1 MATSGECSDIQKTKI
16 KLNRAGDYYVSPVLN
31 YTYKDINTVVKGAQT
46 KNPVKYYQTPLI
58 LDTETSHNHNEE
70 YPIGWIYQWCMEWHG
85 EYAIGRSVEELIKLL
100 RWVYDTYN
108 LDDNNRVVIYVHN
121 LSYDYTYLSGWL
133 YEEFGK
139 GEILALKSRKILTVR
154 HGGLEFRCSYLLS
167 NMSLAQW
174 GKKLK
179 CNIRKMI
186 GAIDYD
192 AINFSDTALQVTDW
206 EYMINDVASL
216 KECVY
221 RAMYYDKDTLASIPL
236 TSTGYVRRDVRRA
249 TRKDKKYRKWFMKC
263 KLSVRAYQLL
273 RYAFAG
279 GLTHG
284 NRFFGGKIVEDVD
297 HIDYKSHYPSR
308 QQLDYMPMGPFL
320 CYFDKRVDGSLDPEV
335 FQELLNTQCCLI
347 HILFKN
353 LRLKKGVTLPV
364 LSKSKVRSY
373 MLCRFTNDW
382 DVPGTDNGK
391 VINAYGTV
399 AVVCTE
405 LDLKWILDQYDTDGY
420 EVQELYVSERGR
432 VPECV
437 RDVINKYFIDK
448 ESLPDGIFRDK
459 SKNKLNGIYGMF
471 ATDCIRPEVS
481 YNYLT
486 MEWSE
491 LKDLTP
497 ELIQEKLDK
506 YYSNRNNFTFYAH
519 GVWTTAW
526 ARDCLLD
533 ITKNIIGYKAYL
545 YSDTDSVFFKASP
558 EITKKILEYNDI
570 IIQKNKDYGLG
581 VTNKDGDISY
591 YGILAF
597 EEHCK
602 TFKFLHSKCYGYTDD
617 DDKLHITVAGVTKDN
632 RLPEDDPRYMT
643 REEELGSLDKLADGF
658 IFKEC
663 GGTRS
668 VYVDYP
674 PTETNIDGHRVL
686 YANACIILNTTKE
699 LGGTVDGFEIMEVI

>member
-1 MATSGECSDIQKTKI
+1 MATSGEYSSIRKI
-16 KLNRAGDYYVSPVLN
+16 KLNRAGDYYISPVFQFS
-31 YTYKDINTVVKGAQT
+31 YKDINTVCKGAQT
-46 KNPVKYYQTPLI
+46 KHPVKYLQTPLI

-70 YPIGWIYQWCMEWHG
+70 YPIGWIYQWCLEWHG
-85 EYAIGRSVEELIKLL
+85 EYTIGRSVDRLIEIL
-100 RWVYDTYN
+100 RWVVDTYN
-108 LDDNNRVVIYVHN
+108 LDDDNRVVIYVHN

-139 GEILALKSRKILTVR
+139 GEILALKSRKILSVR

-179 CNIRKMI
+179 CNIQKMV

-192 AINFSDTALQVTDW
+192 MIRYADDDLTTTDW
-206 EYMINDVASL
+206 EYMINDVAAL
-216 KECVY
+216 KECIY
-221 RAMYYDKDTLASIPL
+221 RAMYYDKDTLATIPL
-236 TSTGYVRRDVRRA
+236 TSTGYVRRDVRRS

-284 NRFFGGKIVEDVD
+284 NRFYGGKIVYDDD

-308 QQLDYMPMGPFL
+308 QKLNYMPMGPFL
-320 CYFDKRVDGSLDPEV
+320 CYFDKRQDNYLDPDK
-335 FQELLNTQCCLI
+335 FNELLGTMCCLV
-347 HILFKN
+347 HIVFNN
-353 LRLKKGVTLPV
+353 LRLKKGVTLPC
-364 LSKSKVRSY
+364 LSKSKIQSF
-373 MLCRFTNDW
+373 MMCKFTNDW
-382 DVPGTDNGK
+382 DTPGTDNGK
-391 VINAYGTV
+391 VINAYGPV
-399 AVVCTE
+399 AIVCTE

-420 EVQELYVSERGR
+420 EVQELYISERGYI
-432 VPECV
+432 PESV
-437 RDVINKYFIDK
+437 GEVINKYFIDK

-459 SKNKLNGIYGMF
+459 SKNRLNGIYGMF
-471 ATDCIRPEVS
+471 ATDCIRPEVT
-481 YNYLT
+481 YNYET

-491 LKDLTP
+491 LKDMTP
-497 ELIQEKLDK
+497 ELIKDKLDK
-506 YYSNRNNFTFYAH
+506 YYSNRNNFAFYAH
-519 GVWTTAW
+519 GVWTTSW
-526 ARDCLLD
+526 ARECLLS
-533 ITKNIIGYKAYL
+533 IVKNVVGYENYL
-545 YSDTDSVFFKASP
+545 YCDTDSVFYKASP
-558 EITKKILEYNDI
+558 EIERKIAEYNNDI
-570 IIQKNKDYGLG
+570 IALNKKLGLG
-581 VTNKDGDISY
+581 VKNRDNNISY
-591 YGILAF
+591 YGVLEHEA
-597 EEHCK
+597 HCK
-602 TFKFLHSKCYGYTDD
+602 AFKFLHSKCYGYIDD
-617 DDKLHITVAGVTKDN
+617 NDKLHITVAGVTKDN
-632 RLPEDDPRYMT
+632 RRPKDDPFYIT
-643 REEELGSLDKLADGF
+643 REAELKSLDNLEDGF